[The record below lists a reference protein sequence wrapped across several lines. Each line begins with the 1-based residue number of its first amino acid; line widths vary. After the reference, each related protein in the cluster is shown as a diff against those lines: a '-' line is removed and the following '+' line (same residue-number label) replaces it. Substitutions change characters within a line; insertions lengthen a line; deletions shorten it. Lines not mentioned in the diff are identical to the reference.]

1 MSKTNAQRAFLRAC
15 ESLKPQTPVDE
26 TSAIF
31 VDTLSMEMLEEL
43 DNAEVSL
50 ESMLEL
56 MAAMDRPE
64 GGRPVTREQLM
75 EFAQRAEECP
85 LFEAPV
91 IPSQESFDNF
101 PDNAVAVSM
110 EGLRDSV
117 KKAIRSFDDCVKQSD
132 DDNTQLHTVDI
143 HDEEDDE

>member
-56 MAAMDRPE
+56 MAAMDRPN
-64 GGRPVTREQLM
+64 RK
-75 EFAQRAEECP
+75 
-85 LFEAPV
+85 
-91 IPSQESFDNF
+91 
-101 PDNAVAVSM
+101 
-110 EGLRDSV
+110 SV
-117 KKAIRSFDDCVKQSD
+117 V
-132 DDNTQLHTVDI
+132 
-143 HDEEDDE
+143 